1 MEAAYLN
8 MVALQ
13 IPASSP
19 RPQSS
24 CHVDA
29 MAKSNIQVSR
39 FIWPLYCSVKTQEYS
54 KVKEKKS
61 DEHVALH
68 PVLVQPWLQEG
79 LTAKQPTW
87 EEKVTKKVCDF
98 QQDLSKRPKLCPK
111 LWRHECALAKAWCI
125 RSFTRQTSFPS
136 MESSFFTGSDSVE
149 MQMLR
154 PCLDLMERFVLSVC
168 LPNQTSASDPTP
180 NTLNDAH

>member
-98 QQDLSKRPKLCPK
+98 QQKTSTLSK
-111 LWRHECALAKAWCI
+111 AVKAWMCFSKSLMHSLIHTSNKFPFNGELFLHWLWFSGNANVKALPWFDGTI
-125 RSFTRQTSFPS
+125 RFVSLPS
-136 MESSFFTGSDSVE
+136 QPNLG
-149 MQMLR
+149 LR
-154 PCLDLMERFVLSVC
+154 PH
-168 LPNQTSASDPTP
+168 PQHP
-180 NTLNDAH
+180 

>member
-1 MEAAYLN
+1 

-61 DEHVALH
+61 DEHVASSCAG
-68 PVLVQPWLQEG
+68 PT
-79 LTAKQPTW
+79 LTAGGPDCQAAYMRGK
-87 EEKVTKKVCDF
+87 
-98 QQDLSKRPKLCPK
+98 
-111 LWRHECALAKAWCI
+111 
-125 RSFTRQTSFPS
+125 
-136 MESSFFTGSDSVE
+136 SD
-149 MQMLR
+149 
-154 PCLDLMERFVLSVC
+154 
-168 LPNQTSASDPTP
+168 
-180 NTLNDAH
+180 

>member
-1 MEAAYLN
+1 

-24 CHVDA
+24 CHVDG

-68 PVLVQPWLQEG
+68 PVLVQP
-79 LTAKQPTW
+79 
-87 EEKVTKKVCDF
+87 
-98 QQDLSKRPKLCPK
+98 
-111 LWRHECALAKAWCI
+111 
-125 RSFTRQTSFPS
+125 
-136 MESSFFTGSDSVE
+136 
-149 MQMLR
+149 
-154 PCLDLMERFVLSVC
+154 
-168 LPNQTSASDPTP
+168 
-180 NTLNDAH
+180 